1 MASNSARAPRSDQ
14 RSLARA
20 SGHDED
26 IEVRR
31 SARRKRT
38 VTAFREEGRIVVV
51 MPQRMTQAEQ
61 QRWVDEMV
69 TKLLNRERRG
79 RAPATDTELQSRARQ
94 LAERYLADQVGE
106 LRDPTSVVW
115 VTNQRH
121 RWGSCTPATGAIRL
135 TNRLQKFPSWVVDY
149 VLLHELC
156 HLYEVEHSP
165 RFWRLLSAYPE
176 TEKAKGYLIGWVD
189 GQAARADIP

>member
-1 MASNSARAPRSDQ
+1 M
-14 RSLARA
+14 ARA

-26 IEVRR
+26 VEVRR

-38 VTAFREEGRIVVV
+38 VTAFREEGRIVVL
-51 MPQRMTQAEQ
+51 MPQRMSRAEQ

-69 TKLLNRERRG
+69 TKLLNRERRT
-79 RAPATDTELQSRARQ
+79 RAPATDTALQTRAAE
-94 LAERYLADQVGE
+94 LAERYLADQVDE
-106 LRDPTSVVW
+106 LRPPTSVVW

-121 RWGSCTPATGAIRL
+121 RWGSCTPATGTIRL

-156 HLYEVEHSP
+156 HLYEVEHSA

-189 GQAARADIP
+189 GQGARADLP

>member
-1 MASNSARAPRSDQ
+1 M
-14 RSLARA
+14 
-20 SGHDED
+20 
-26 IEVRR
+26 RR

-38 VTAFREEGRIVVV
+38 VTAFREEGRIVVL
-51 MPQRMTQAEQ
+51 MPQRMTHAEQ

-79 RAPATDTELQSRARQ
+79 RAPDTDTELQARARE
-94 LAERYLADQVGE
+94 LAERYLADQVE
-106 LRDPTSVVW
+106 ALREPTSVVW

-156 HLYEVEHSP
+156 HLYEVEHSA
-165 RFWRLLSAYPE
+165 RFWRLLSAYPQ
-176 TEKAKGYLIGWVD
+176 TEKAKGYLTGWVD